1 MKVLLFDI
9 DGTLLR
15 AYGAGTAGMRRAA
28 ELVLG
33 EKCRG
38 AEIDLGGAMD
48 PWIFGELARHGGYS
62 VDDALHTRFR
72 TLYRQMLEE
81 ELARPEARCVAMPGV
96 HALLA
101 HLRQVRRSTLGL
113 LTGNYAETGAFKL
126 LRAGID
132 PTQFEIS
139 AWGDQANERHG
150 LVPVAL
156 SQLTRKVEDPR
167 DVIVIGDTVR
177 DVHCAHKNGALCLAV
192 TTGGGTRAQLE
203 AAGADLVLDTLEDLD
218 AVLKFFG
225 Y

>member
-15 AYGAGTAGMRRAA
+15 AYGAGMKSMRRAA
-28 ELVLG
+28 EIVLG
-33 EKCRG
+33 EKCAG
-38 AEIDLGGAMD
+38 ADVDLGGAMD
-48 PWIFGELARHGGYS
+48 PWIFGELARHGGYN
-62 VDDALHTRFR
+62 VDDALLERFR

-96 HALLA
+96 HALLS
-101 HLRQVRRSTLGL
+101 HLRQARRSTLGL

-126 LRAGID
+126 LKAGID
-132 PTQFEIS
+132 PQQFEIT
-139 AWGDQANERHG
+139 AWGDQAKERHG

-156 SQLTRKVEDPR
+156 AQLRRKVDPR

-177 DVHCAHKNGALCLAV
+177 DVSCAHKNGALCLAV
-192 TTGGGTRAQLE
+192 TTGGGTREQLE

-218 AVLKFFG
+218 AVLRFFG